1 LRPLPILRITLVINI
16 VVTVAAMTLAYRALR
31 RADESG
37 RLVIRSH
44 QTLQAAEETLRR
56 AVDAETGARGFMLT
70 HHGGDLQRYRLGV
83 QFSAR
88 PLEELTN
95 ILAADGR
102 REAADSV
109 RAALAATLAHLDR
122 FVQLANNHGA
132 IQETESDAARASMDA
147 LRAAIRTIRQS
158 ENDVLTARIQR
169 VDEADRRVNWLLI
182 VMTGLA
188 TALLTLL
195 IASLV
200 FVTRPGAWR
209 T

>member
-1 LRPLPILRITLVINI
+1 MRPLPILRITLVINI

-37 RLVIRSH
+37 RLVFRSH